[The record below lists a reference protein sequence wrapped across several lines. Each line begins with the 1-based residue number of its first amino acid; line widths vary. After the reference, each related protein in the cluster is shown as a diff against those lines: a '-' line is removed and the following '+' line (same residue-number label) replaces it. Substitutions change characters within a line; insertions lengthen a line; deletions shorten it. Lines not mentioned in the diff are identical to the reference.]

1 MADPREETV
10 VEPAEHVHAEHPD
23 RALLVAGL
31 VVVLVLLI
39 CVLMFLVAS

>member
-1 MADPREETV
+1 MADPREEPV
-10 VEPAEHVHAEHPD
+10 VDQAQHVQADLPD

>member
-1 MADPREETV
+1 MADSREEPAA
-10 VEPAEHVHAEHPD
+10 EPAEHIQAEHPD

-31 VVVLVLLI
+31 VVVLVLLV

>member
-1 MADPREETV
+1 MADPRDEPM
-10 VEPAEHVHAEHPD
+10 VEAIEPVRAERPD

-31 VVVLVLLI
+31 VVVLILLV

>member
-1 MADPREETV
+1 MADQREEPV
-10 VEPAEHVHAEHPD
+10 VEPAEHVQAERPD

-31 VVVLVLLI
+31 IVVLVLLV